1 MSETNE
7 LNNNLGNEAA
17 DNIDNSAQDGA
28 DNGAANEDL
37 NKDAQ
42 DGADNGADDAG
53 ADKGTKTDD
62 AGADDAGVYGA
73 PEEYNYEAIKLPEGY
88 EYDKDLLKEFDALN
102 KKFNLS
108 QQSANKYMEFGLKLA
123 QKSAG
128 NIPAILKQAQQTK
141 IAQFKQALNTD
152 KEIGGGDKTKMD
164 AYLDVADKGYAAFA
178 TDEVKAVLADAGLNF
193 HPAVVKMF
201 HRIGE
206 LVGDDNVFAPK
217 NPTGTPV
224 DTADILYGSNKNN

>member
-7 LNNNLGNEAA
+7 LNTNVTNDAANN
-17 DNIDNSAQDGA
+17 DAQGGT

-42 DGADNGADDAG
+42 GGIDNGADNAG
-53 ADKGTKTDD
+53 ADKGTNNDN
-62 AGADDAGVYGA
+62 AGNDNGVYGA
-73 PEEYNYEAIKLPEGY
+73 PEEYNYETIKLPEGY

-102 KKFNLS
+102 KQFNLS

-141 IAQFKQALNTD
+141 IAQFKHALNTD
-152 KEIGGGDKTKMD
+152 KEIGGGDKTKMN
-164 AYLDVADKGYAAFA
+164 AYLDVADKGYGAFA

-193 HPAVVKMF
+193 HPAIVKMF

-217 NPTGTPV
+217 NPSGTPV
-224 DTADILYGSNKNN
+224 DTADILYGSNKNG